1 MSKLVN
7 AHCNYLEK
15 KQTTHPAG
23 PDWLFEAEVL
33 ESHITVICSRDCEL
47 CGWGFLCHHKEW
59 QLCVKSPKCNIIF
72 IILYYIILYY
82 IIITLYY
89 IYYTFYLLYSLSQ
102 KWHAVP
108 HPRTNEEKA
117 NVAAPAKKLIQK
129 PNSNLT
135 SK

>member
-33 ESHITVICSRDCEL
+33 ESHITVTCSRDCEV

-59 QLCVKSPKCNIIF
+59 QLRVKSPKCIL
-72 IILYYIILYY
+72 ILYYIILLHYIIFIINCIYY
-82 IIITLYY
+82 ILFHINDMLYH
-89 IYYTFYLLYSLSQ
+89 TPEQ
-102 KWHAVP
+102 M
-108 HPRTNEEKA
+108 RR
-117 NVAAPAKKLIQK
+117 KLM
-129 PNSNLT
+129 
-135 SK
+135 